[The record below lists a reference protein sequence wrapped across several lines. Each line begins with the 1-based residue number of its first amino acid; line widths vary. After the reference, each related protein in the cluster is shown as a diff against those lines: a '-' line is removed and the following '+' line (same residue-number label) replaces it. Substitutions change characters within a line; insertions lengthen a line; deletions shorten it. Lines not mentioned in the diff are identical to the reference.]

1 MSKIRHSRQYY
12 RSGSIGIGR
21 IFTSPDTAL
30 KKDKRPNVTRIG
42 GGNPSMVICP
52 KCDGTVRTTK
62 SGFHNS
68 GSNGRVPSIS
78 VGDLLIGSHR
88 FGGGTYSIRRGDVLC
103 IGVGLPVDIKEN

>member
-21 IFTSPDTAL
+21 IFTSADTAI

-42 GGNPSMVICP
+42 GGNPLMIVCP
-52 KCDGTVRTTK
+52 KCDGIVRSK
-62 SGFHNS
+62 KAVDSESGPT
-68 GSNGRVPSIS
+68 NGRVLGIKK
-78 VGDLLIGSHR
+78 GDLIIGSHR

-103 IGVGLPVDIKEN
+103 IGVGLPIPELE